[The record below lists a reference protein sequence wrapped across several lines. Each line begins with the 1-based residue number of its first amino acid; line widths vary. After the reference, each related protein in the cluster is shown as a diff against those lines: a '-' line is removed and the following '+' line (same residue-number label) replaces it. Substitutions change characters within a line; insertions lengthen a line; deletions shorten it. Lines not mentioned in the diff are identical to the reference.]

1 MHVDWATISSLATAA
16 GTLVLAVATFAAVR
30 SANQA
35 ARTAEHSLLAALRPL
50 FVPSRIQ
57 DDGQK
62 VLFADGKWLHVP
74 GGCAAIETEND
85 VIYLT
90 ASLRNVGSGI
100 GIIHGWIFYPDFD
113 PALPRPALGNFHPQT
128 RDIYLPPGDIGFWQA
143 AFRDQHDPQYA
154 EACKVV
160 TSRGQ
165 MTVDILYGDHEG
177 GQRIITRF
185 GMIPRDDTGWL
196 VTAGRYWNVDRPDP
210 RDPPVPV
217 NPLNRHDDD
226 SGADSARRRG
236 DSGAAEARRRS
247 NRSRSN

>member
-1 MHVDWATISSLATAA
+1 VSVDWATISSLATAA

-50 FVPSRIQ
+50 FVPSRLQ
-57 DDGQK
+57 DEPQK
-62 VLFADGKWLHVP
+62 VLFADAKWLRVP
-74 GGCAAIETEND
+74 GGCAAIEAENG

-100 GIIHGWIFYPDFD
+100 GIVHGWIYYPDWD
-113 PALPRPALGNFHPQT
+113 LARPRPELKKFHPQT

-143 AFRDQHDPQYA
+143 AFRDQDDPQYA
-154 EACKVV
+154 EACKAI
-160 TSRGQ
+160 TARGQ
-165 MTVDILYGDHEG
+165 MTVDLLYGDHEG

-185 GMIPRDDTGWL
+185 GMFPRDDTGWL
-196 VTAGRYWNVDRPDP
+196 LNAGRYWNVDRPDP

-217 NPLNRHDDD
+217 NPLNRPDDESRAEGASRRGN
-226 SGADSARRRG
+226 SGAADARRRRNQEG
-236 DSGAAEARRRS
+236 
-247 NRSRSN
+247 